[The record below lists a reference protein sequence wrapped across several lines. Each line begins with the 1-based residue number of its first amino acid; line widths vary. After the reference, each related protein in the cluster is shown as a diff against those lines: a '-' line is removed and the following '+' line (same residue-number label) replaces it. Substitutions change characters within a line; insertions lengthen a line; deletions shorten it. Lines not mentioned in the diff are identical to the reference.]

1 MASPF
6 RNVLTFF
13 DSLGLF
19 DVVLPFILV
28 FTIVFAILEKTK
40 VLGME
45 EIDGKK
51 YTKKNL
57 NAIAAFVISF
67 LVIASSELVEIITS
81 VSSKAVVVLFL
92 SFLFLLLVGSF
103 VKEGEPIFLE
113 GGWKLLFM
121 IICFVSIVAIFLDAI
136 KTKDGK
142 SWLEALSSG
151 FSSGGVNDTVVGSVV
166 LLGLMVLFVMYAT
179 RDPKK
184 ESSGGGN
191 H

>member
-1 MASPF
+1 
-6 RNVLTFF
+6 
-13 DSLGLF
+13 
-19 DVVLPFILV
+19 
-28 FTIVFAILEKTK
+28 
-40 VLGME
+40 
-45 EIDGKK
+45 
-51 YTKKNL
+51 
-57 NAIAAFVISF
+57 
-67 LVIASSELVEIITS
+67 
-81 VSSKAVVVLFL
+81 
-92 SFLFLLLVGSF
+92 
-103 VKEGEPIFLE
+103 
-113 GGWKLLFM
+113 M